1 LDEKIVRVL
10 RDQFKPLKNKYDSS
24 GQFID
29 EEPSC
34 SFRPDTI
41 GIYYTIILIIIN
53 HNTLFIIHCTTTTTK
68 SKAKKK
74 IHPNIYKSAKNKLK
88 LKTQLV
94 ENKLIHI
101 T

>member
-34 SFRPDTI
+34 SSRPDII
-41 GIYYTIILIIIN
+41 GIYYTK
-53 HNTLFIIHCTTTTTK
+53 F
-68 SKAKKK
+68 
-74 IHPNIYKSAKNKLK
+74 KNFGLR
-88 LKTQLV
+88 
-94 ENKLIHI
+94 EHI
-101 T
+101 GG

>member
-1 LDEKIVRVL
+1 LDEKIVTVL

-34 SFRPDTI
+34 SSRPDTI
-41 GIYYTIILIIIN
+41 GIYYTTILTIIN
-53 HNTLFIIHCTTTTTK
+53 HNTLFIIHCTTTRTK

-74 IHPNIYKSAKNKLK
+74 KD
-88 LKTQLV
+88 
-94 ENKLIHI
+94 
-101 T
+101 